1 MKGAVAKYVMCMVK
15 FMCVIM
21 GIQSGRLRV
30 HVCLPY
36 NHVSA
41 VAVVVG
47 NERRETAGFVFHK
60 RIYK

>member
-1 MKGAVAKYVMCMVK
+1 MKGAVAKYVMCMVN

-36 NHVSA
+36 NHASA

-47 NERRETAGFVFHK
+47 NGKTVGFVFHK

>member
-1 MKGAVAKYVMCMVK
+1 MKGAVAKYVMCMVN

-30 HVCLPY
+30 HVCPPY

-41 VAVVVG
+41 VAVVVVG
-47 NERRETAGFVFHK
+47 NGKARDSAFGHS
-60 RIYK
+60 